1 MTPPYPPHRRWPGN
15 QGLILADPPSL
26 RAFARTGSVAALL
39 AWSGDR
45 LHVVRDVFQELS
57 QRGDESE
64 DVWPCLRHLEG
75 NRRLLELSQPGKVW
89 VARVGMMLG
98 GQWIG
103 LLATARMV
111 RELQGRGS
119 LATALVHGTLAA
131 QLCVRLD
138 VSMLETRALLRRMT
152 GSGALTAEQ
161 SWRVWLALGLP
172 PSECE
177 GQLQQAGLASP
188 APAGRGAAGARLG
201 TADEKACGFLEGSE
215 GRS

>member
-1 MTPPYPPHRRWPGN
+1 MPAMPPHRRWPGD

-45 LHVVRDVFQELS
+45 LHVVRDVYLELS
-57 QRGDESE
+57 QRGEKSG
-64 DVWPCLRHLEG
+64 DVQSCLRHLEG
-75 NRRLLELSQPGKVW
+75 SRRLLELSQPGKVW
-89 VARVGMMLG
+89 VARVGMMVG

-111 RELQGRGS
+111 RELQVGGS
-119 LATALVHGTLAA
+119 TAIALVHGTLAA

-138 VSMLETRALLRRMT
+138 ASMLETRELLRRMT
-152 GSGALTAEQ
+152 RSGALTAEQ

-172 PSECE
+172 PSGCE
-177 GQLQQAGLASP
+177 GQLRRAALASP
-188 APAGRGAAGARLG
+188 AAAGTGAAGARLE
-201 TADEKACGFLEGSE
+201 TAEEKVCGLLEGGE
-215 GRS
+215 TPV